1 MGHAKSVQ
9 HRDKARD
16 VLGIYYVN
24 LQMNLGKTDI
34 KVSFAVVAI
43 ASSRALA
50 VPIIRTSLISSY
62 FALPLP
68 Q

>member
-43 ASSRALA
+43 ASSRAL
-50 VPIIRTSLISSY
+50 ISSY